1 MKKPYAQSTLKR
13 KLRET
18 GIPKPVLEK
27 VHLYLIACANFY
39 KILNID
45 EV

>member
-1 MKKPYAQSTLKR
+1 MKKPYH
-13 KLRET
+13 
-18 GIPKPVLEK
+18 VLEK